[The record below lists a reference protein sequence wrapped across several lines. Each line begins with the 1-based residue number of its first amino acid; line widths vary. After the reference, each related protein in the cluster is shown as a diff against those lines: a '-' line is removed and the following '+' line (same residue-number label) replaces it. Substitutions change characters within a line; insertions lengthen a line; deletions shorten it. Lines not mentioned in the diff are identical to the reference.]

1 MSKPKIFDCITFF
14 DENFLTNL
22 RFEILNE
29 VVDYFII
36 CESKYDHKGEP
47 KPLNFFL
54 NNKRFKDK
62 VRHLIIEEQFPDLTN
77 GWMAESYQREK
88 ILNALYD
95 ANPEDYILFSD
106 SDEIP
111 NPKILKNFSLKNKYG
126 IFLQNFYVYKINIF
140 NKHETPWEGTRAC
153 KKKFLKS
160 FTYLRKK
167 ILKKNITKQSWKFY
181 IEKNIKIIENGGWHF
196 NNLYD
201 LELISKKIK
210 AFPHTEY
217 NTENFTNLENIKK
230 RVNNLEDLFDRGYK
244 FEKKNIDQSYP
255 EYIQRNLHLFK
266 EHII

>member
-126 IFLQNFYVYKINIF
+126 IFLQNFYFYKINIF
-140 NKHETPWEGTRAC
+140 NKYETPWGGTRAC
-153 KKKFLKS
+153 KKKFLKN
-160 FTYLRKK
+160 FTHLRKK
-167 ILKKNITKQSWKFY
+167 ILKKNISKPFWKFNV
-181 IEKNIKIIENGGWHF
+181 EKNIELINNGGWHF
-196 NNLYD
+196 NNLYNI
-201 LELISKKIK
+201 EIISKKIK
-210 AFPHTEY
+210 TFPHTEFNLDEY
-217 NTENFTNLENIKK
+217 TNLDNIKK
-230 RVNNLEDLFDRGYK
+230 KIDNLEDLFGRGHKYQK
-244 FEKKNIDQSYP
+244 VILDNSYP
-255 EYIQRNLHLFK
+255 EYIQNNIELFK
-266 EHII
+266 NYML